1 MFKKLF
7 FGVVI
12 SAILSVNADGVDLLA
27 SVTNGKISDNS
38 PGVKVL
44 SPEEAK
50 QVKGG
55 YIDYLMDIGSNE
67 LFVFMKPTAK
77 EVYPNIYNTN
87 LTDAQRLEFSAL
99 GQEIYKAVVSLNN
112 TQLAPAIHNL
122 GYTVKINVDNYRGNK
137 SHYYTYGVAVYD
149 NDLRTYHK
157 INSSYILNNNAIV
170 KRLANSYKNDMEYI
184 LKARARVK

>member
-7 FGVVI
+7 FGAVI
-12 SAILSVNADGVDLLA
+12 LAILSVNAFGVDLLA

-44 SPEEAK
+44 SLEEAK

-55 YIDYLMDIGSNE
+55 YVDYLMDIGSNE
-67 LFVFMKPTAK
+67 LFVFMKPTAE

-112 TQLAPAIHNL
+112 TQLAPAVHNL

-137 SHYYTYGVAVYD
+137 NYYYTYGVAVYD